1 MPINPRI
8 TRRGPQPIG
17 DILSQVMARSGLARV
32 QSGEAF
38 TTAWKAAAGDL
49 LAGYSRVGQV
59 RRGVLDVIV
68 ANSVLV
74 QELTF
79 RKAALLADLGR
90 LLPDERIQD
99 VKFRVGPVE

>member
-1 MPINPRI
+1 M

-17 DILSQVMARSGLARV
+17 DILSQIMARRGLARV

-38 TTAWKAAAGDL
+38 AAAWKEAAGEAIAAYTR
-49 LAGYSRVGQV
+49 AGLV
-59 RRGVLDVIV
+59 RRGVLEVKV

-79 RKAALLADLGR
+79 RKAALVADLAR
-90 LLPDERIQD
+90 LLPDERIAD
-99 VKFRVGPVE
+99 VRFRVGPIE

>member
-1 MPINPRI
+1 MLNPRA

-17 DILSQVMARSGLARV
+17 DILSQVMARRGLARV

-38 TTAWKAAAGDL
+38 ASAWKTAAGDL
-49 LAGYSRVGQV
+49 LAGYSRAGQV

-90 LLPDERIQD
+90 LLPDERIVD
-99 VKFRVGPVE
+99 VKFRVGPID